1 MGLAILPGAKE
12 LMVVEAAR
20 QDVDPGV
27 YLVTVATK
35 AVKKLFTY
43 PSRPSRSGTPDITV
57 SADGHTIAYT
67 VWEALS
73 PSFVT
78 MDLSAL
84 RQPGVRY

>member
-1 MGLAILPGAKE
+1 
-12 LMVVEAAR
+12 
-20 QDVDPGV
+20 
-27 YLVTVATK
+27 
-35 AVKKLFTY
+35 
-43 PSRPSRSGTPDITV
+43 V